1 MKLLQYDMI
10 YILLSILF
18 FGLNNVLWKKN
29 LQLCSVPFLVGYRAL
44 FTSVGSILFVLYT
57 YGIDIYFNQPLFRIT
72 LGSVLGVLGL
82 FCMLIV
88 IKKAPL
94 QWLGIY
100 NLVGIIFTAFY
111 LNLYEKIPVFN
122 SFLGLCLIIIGFVF
136 YIYHNKEKE
145 VKLSRKQHLYLIA
158 MTFCFGISSLIHW
171 KNLDSKVPAIFIIS
185 NQELVV
191 FVTATCVSMT
201 KIKLT
206 KIKADVKIY
215 FFNALLMAF
224 IIFLAL
230 LFSFLGLQITN
241 PLISSILFL
250 ATPLFT
256 ILLGTLFFKEKMSTF
271 DIIALFLIA
280 FGAAILHYQ
289 SN

>member
-1 MKLLQYDMI
+1 MI
-10 YILLSILF
+10 YIFLSILF
-18 FGLNNVLWKKN
+18 FGINNVLWKKN
-29 LQLCSVPFLVGYRAL
+29 LQQCSVPFLVGYRAL
-44 FTSVGSILFVLYT
+44 FTSIGATMVLLYT
-57 YGIDIYFNQPLFRIT
+57 YGIEIYSNQPLLRIT
-72 LGSVLGVLGL
+72 LGSIFGVSGL

-100 NLVGIIFTAFY
+100 NLVGIVFTAFY
-111 LNLYEKIPVFN
+111 LYIYENIPVFN
-122 SFLGLCLIIIGFVF
+122 SFLGLFLILVGFIL
-136 YIYHNKEKE
+136 YLYHNKEKE
-145 VKLSRKQHLYLIA
+145 LKISSSQHLCLLA

-171 KNLDSKVPAIFIIS
+171 KNLESKVPPIFIIS

-191 FVTATCVSMT
+191 FVAATFISIA
-201 KIKLT
+201 KIKFS
-206 KIKADVKIY
+206 KIKTDIKIY
-215 FFNALLMAF
+215 FFRALIMAF

-250 ATPLFT
+250 ATPLLT
-256 ILLGTLFFKEKMSTF
+256 IVLGTLFFKEKVSPVNIVAIF
-271 DIIALFLIA
+271 VIA
-280 FGAAILHYQ
+280 FGAGILHYQ

>member
-1 MKLLQYDMI
+1 MI
-10 YILLSILF
+10 YILLSIIF
-18 FGLNNVLWKKN
+18 FGINNVLWKKN
-29 LQLCSVPFLVGYRAL
+29 LQQCSVPFLVGYRAL
-44 FTSVGSILFVLYT
+44 FTSVGSTIVLLYI

-72 LGSVLGVLGL
+72 LGSILGVLGL

-88 IKKAPL
+88 VKEAPL

-111 LNLYEKIPVFN
+111 LYFFENIAVFN
-122 SFLGLCLIIIGFVF
+122 SFLGLFLIIIGFVF

-145 VKLSRKQHLYLIA
+145 TKISSIQHLYLLA

-191 FVTATCVSMT
+191 FVAATCVSIT

-206 KIKADVKIY
+206 KINTDIKIY
-215 FFNALLMAF
+215 FFDALIMAF

-250 ATPLFT
+250 ATPILT
-256 ILLGTLFFKEKMSTF
+256 ILLGALFFKEKMSAF
-271 DIIALFLIA
+271 NIVAIFLIA
-280 FGAAILHYQ
+280 FGAAMLHYQ

>member
-1 MKLLQYDMI
+1 MI
-10 YILLSILF
+10 YIFLSILF
-18 FGLNNVLWKKN
+18 FALNNVLWKKN
-29 LQLCSVPFLVGYRAL
+29 LQQCSVPFLVGYRAL
-44 FTSVGSILFVLYT
+44 FTSVGAILILLYT
-57 YGIDIYFNQPLFRIT
+57 YGFDIFINQPLFRIT
-72 LGSVLGVLGL
+72 LGSIFGVLGL

-100 NLVGIIFTAFY
+100 NLAGIIFTAFY
-111 LNLYEKIPVFN
+111 LYYFENIPIFN
-122 SFLGLCLIIIGFVF
+122 SFIGLFLIIIGFAV

-145 VKLSRKQHLYLIA
+145 LKISITQHLYLLA

-171 KNLDSKVPAIFIIS
+171 KNLVSKVPPIFIIS

-191 FVTATCVSMT
+191 FVTATCIS
-201 KIKLT
+201 LT
-206 KIKADVKIY
+206 KIKITKIKTDIKIY

-250 ATPLFT
+250 ATPLLT
-256 ILLGTLFFKEKMSTF
+256 IVLGTLFFKEKMSAF
-271 DIIALFLIA
+271 NIVAIFIIAIGAFL
-280 FGAAILHYQ
+280 LHYK
-289 SN
+289 NN

>member
-1 MKLLQYDMI
+1 MI

-18 FGLNNVLWKKN
+18 FALNNVLWKKN
-29 LQLCSVPFLVGYRAL
+29 LQQCSVSFLIGYRAL
-44 FTSVGSILFVLYT
+44 FTSVGAVIILLYT
-57 YGIDIYFNQPLFRIT
+57 YGFDILIDQPLFRIT
-72 LGSVLGVLGL
+72 LGSIFGVLGL

-100 NLVGIIFTAFY
+100 NLVGIVFTAFY
-111 LNLYEKIPVFN
+111 LYFFENTPIFK
-122 SFLGLCLIIIGFVF
+122 SFMGLFLIIIGFVF

-145 VKLSRKQHLYLIA
+145 FNISLTQHLYLQA
-158 MTFCFGISSLIHW
+158 MTFCFGVSSLIHW
-171 KNLDSKVPAIFIIS
+171 KNLDSKVPPIFIIS

-191 FVTATCVSMT
+191 FITATCIS
-201 KIKLT
+201 LT
-206 KIKADVKIY
+206 KIKMPKIKTDIKVY
-215 FFNALLMAF
+215 FFTALLMAF

-250 ATPLFT
+250 ATPLLT
-256 ILLGTLFFKEKMSTF
+256 IVLGLLFFKEKMSYF
-271 DIIALFLIA
+271 NIVAILIIAVGAFL
-280 FGAAILHYQ
+280 LHYQ
-289 SN
+289 NN

>member
-1 MKLLQYDMI
+1 MI
-10 YILLSILF
+10 YIFLSIIF
-18 FGLNNVLWKKN
+18 FGINNVLWKKN
-29 LQLCSVPFLVGYRAL
+29 LQECSVPFLVGYRAL
-44 FTSVGSILFVLYT
+44 FTSIGSTIVLIYT
-57 YGIDIYFNQPLFRIT
+57 YGIDIYNNQPLFRIT
-72 LGSVLGVLGL
+72 LGSILGVLGL

-111 LNLYEKIPVFN
+111 LYFLENIPIFN
-122 SFLGLCLIIIGFVF
+122 SFLGLLLIIIGFVF

-145 VKLSRKQHLYLIA
+145 VKINNIQHLYLLA
-158 MTFCFGISSLIHW
+158 MTLCFGISSLIQW
-171 KNLDSKVPAIFIIS
+171 KNLDSKVPPIFIIS

-191 FVTATCVSMT
+191 FVTATCISFS
-201 KIKLT
+201 KIKFS
-206 KIKADVKIY
+206 KIKTDMKIY
-215 FFNALLMAF
+215 FFNTVIMAF

-230 LFSFLGLQITN
+230 LFSFLGLQISN

-250 ATPLFT
+250 ATPLLT
-256 ILLGTLFFKEKMSTF
+256 IVLGSLFFKEKMSASN
-271 DIIALFLIA
+271 IVAILLIA
-280 FGAAILHYQ
+280 FGAAMLHYQ